1 MKIIEAINRI
11 DSLVPNSFSTQD
23 KIAWLSTLDG
33 VIKNSIID
41 THEGGEKVVYEGYN
55 EDTDTDTE
63 MLVPAPFDTVY
74 IYWLQSQIDY
84 WNQELGKYNNSI
96 TMYNTAYSAFEQYYN
111 RTHAPLKHR
120 FKFF

>member
-1 MKIIEAINRI
+1 MKIIDAISRI

-33 VIKNSIID
+33 VIKNNIID
-41 THEGGEKVVYEGYN
+41 THVGNEVVFEGYN
-55 EDTDTDTE
+55 EDTPTDTE
-63 MLVPAPFDTVY
+63 LLVPAPYDTVY

-96 TMYNTAYSAFEQYYN
+96 TMYNTAYSEYEKYYN
-111 RTHAPLKHR
+111 RTHEPLKHR

>member
-1 MKIIEAINRI
+1 MKIIDAISHI

-33 VIKNSIID
+33 VIKNNIID
-41 THEGGEKVVYEGYN
+41 THEGNAVVFEGYN
-55 EDTDTDTE
+55 EDTPTDTE
-63 MLVPAPFDTVY
+63 MLVPAPYDTIY
-74 IYWLQSQIDY
+74 IYWLQSQIYY

-96 TMYNTAYSAFEQYYN
+96 TMYNTTYSEYEKYYN
-111 RTHAPLKHR
+111 RTHEPLKHK